1 METTCVQYWNRFC
14 PTIFGTGALEELVT
28 KAKEFK
34 MHKILFVTEKALMD
48 LKVSSPIKELLEDA
62 GFEVVVFDD
71 IIADPNNHLV
81 TQGAA
86 LAKETGIDGI
96 VAVGGGSSMDCA
108 KGIAM
113 MTKNEGTIEDYY
125 VPVYPP
131 DPDRVKKGFPLITI
145 PTTAGTGSENSPYA
159 VITDAESGLK
169 KIPQYSADL
178 ALIDPVMTYTLPKSQ
193 TAATGMDV
201 LAHCIEAITTCYYN
215 HYANLFAI
223 NGIQLV
229 FKYLP
234 RAVKDGQ
241 DKEAREWMMMGANLG
256 GLAIAEA
263 SAQFGHAFGHCMGS
277 KYHKPHGLCCAWGTP
292 AAIAVACKYY
302 PEGAKIVA
310 DAMDIAYDD
319 NTTMDELC
327 AKMTDKVVA
336 LMQEIGIPSMKA
348 SGYTLEDCQSVSVHM
363 PDDAAFLGIPKEN
376 MPQDEI
382 KSFIQVAYEA
392 YQ

>member
-1 METTCVQYWNRFC
+1 MVN
-14 PTIFGTGALEELVT
+14 P
-28 KAKEFK
+28 
-34 MHKILFVTEKALMD
+34 
-48 LKVSSPIKELLEDA
+48 
-62 GFEVVVFDD
+62 
-71 IIADPNNHLV
+71 
-81 TQGAA
+81 
-86 LAKETGIDGI
+86 
-96 VAVGGGSSMDCA
+96 
-108 KGIAM
+108 
-113 MTKNEGTIEDYY
+113 
-125 VPVYPP
+125 
-131 DPDRVKKGFPLITI
+131 
-145 PTTAGTGSENSPYA
+145 
-159 VITDAESGLK
+159 
-169 KIPQYSADL
+169 SAHR
-178 ALIDPVMTYTLPKSQ
+178 PQ
-193 TAATGMDV
+193 TAK
-201 LAHCIEAITTCYYN
+201 LP
-215 HYANLFAI
+215 ANLFAI

-319 NTTMDELC
+319 NTTMDALC